1 PHLAQ
6 GRGGTEEVLPDVGP
20 PLDGGALELTVNG
33 GVHLVEQHVVAVPDQ
48 ELVPLAAPDDLDDV
62 PPGAPEDR
70 LELLDDL
77 AFTWDR
83 GGEPFQVAV
92 HDPDQVVELLGGGQ

>member
-6 GRGGTEEVLPDVGP
+6 GRGGTEEVLADVGTR
-20 PLDGGALELTVNG
+20 LDGVALELTVNG

-77 AFTWDR
+77 AVAADR
-83 GGEPFQVAV
+83 AVEPLQVAV
-92 HDPDQVVELLGGGQ
+92 HDPDQVVELLAGGQ